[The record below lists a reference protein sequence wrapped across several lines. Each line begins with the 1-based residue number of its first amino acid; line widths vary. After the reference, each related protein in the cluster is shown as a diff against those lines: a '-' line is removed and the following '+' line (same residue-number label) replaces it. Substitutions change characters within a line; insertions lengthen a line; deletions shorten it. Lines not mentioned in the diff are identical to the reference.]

1 MCITV
6 FVGLAAKNFKFCA
19 NADDAFSVVYSRSES
34 VSLLKIITD
43 ITCYKPTVNA
53 QLNGEASLSIYEARC
68 KDLHS
73 SKFHIHRKSLMYQN
87 VTQSMV
93 VLSEDFSDNYFLK
106 GSIELSINATFNT
119 SEIYVC
125 LFFDYKAFT
134 DFTNSDRDWKMY
146 TKNATCRHTSKKQFT
161 TTFDIASP
169 NYAFIAIAAT
179 NVLNTLQFGYSG
191 TGYNYN
197 IPSLANLTEL
207 CSLQSGKPSGSF
219 CSFSI
224 ISDTGD
230 DVCLLASND
239 VNADGSYYYSTV
251 ILTLPYVNQ
260 HIGAGTA
267 FTAAC
272 IVIVVTALVS
282 VIIVMAIVAIRVR
295 KR

>member
-1 MCITV
+1 MPPAGTLPRNNLQLLLTV
-6 FVGLAAKNFKFCA
+6 
-19 NADDAFSVVYSRSES
+19 
-34 VSLLKIITD
+34 
-43 ITCYKPTVNA
+43 
-53 QLNGEASLSIYEARC
+53 
-68 KDLHS
+68 
-73 SKFHIHRKSLMYQN
+73 
-87 VTQSMV
+87 
-93 VLSEDFSDNYFLK
+93 
-106 GSIELSINATFNT
+106 
-119 SEIYVC
+119 
-125 LFFDYKAFT
+125 
-134 DFTNSDRDWKMY
+134 
-146 TKNATCRHTSKKQFT
+146 
-161 TTFDIASP
+161 ASP

-251 ILTLPYVNQ
+251 ILTLPYINR
-260 HIGAGTA
+260 HIEAGIA
-267 FTAAC
+267 FTVVC
-272 IVIVVTALVS
+272 IVIVVTAS
-282 VIIVMAIVAIRVR
+282 VIVVVAVVAIRVR